1 MKSSPKFLVRSA
13 LLAAIYAA
21 LTIVSGSIGYG
32 PIQFRISE
40 ALTVLPA
47 VIPAAIPGLFIGC
60 ILANWIGGFGIIDI
74 VFGSLATLLAAVS
87 TFLLKKNRFLFPF
100 PPVLFNAIIVG
111 SYVYLLYDNS
121 YSMIFTMVFIGIS
134 EFVICYGLGLPLI
147 LFIEKNRVLRKALG
161 IDNR

>member
-13 LLAAIYAA
+13 LIAAIYAA
-21 LTIVSGSIGYG
+21 LTVLFGSFGYG
-32 PIQFRISE
+32 PIQFRVAE

-47 VIPAAIPGLFIGC
+47 IIPASIPGLFIGC

-74 VFGSLATLLAAVS
+74 VFGSLATLLAGTS
-87 TFLLKKNRFLFPF
+87 TFLLKKKRFLFPF

-121 YSMIFTMVFIGIS
+121 YSMILTMVFIGIS
-134 EFVICYGLGLPLI
+134 ELIICYGLGLPLI
-147 LFIEKNRVLRKALG
+147 VFIEKNRVLKRALG
-161 IDNR
+161 FND